1 MFPPQLLQSDAE
13 HVLSAFLQ
21 SQDELRAVKS
31 EVAALRLEMQAAT
44 QARLESEARRLEAD
58 KELATLH
65 RELHKV
71 CVCVW
76 WGGRGGCRGL
86 LLSVVAVVTLQRVQ
100 WWMILVP
107 GGCIARW
114 SCLVLLAAA
123 QTTRR
128 GTGSIADASH
138 C

>member
-1 MFPPQLLQSDAE
+1 MYQDGVAYDVFTTLQLPFVNYTLSTTTASVTTSARFYPQLLQSDPE
-13 HVLSAFLQ
+13 HILSASLQ

-71 CVCVW
+71 GVW
-76 WGGRGGCRGL
+76 C
-86 LLSVVAVVTLQRVQ
+86 
-100 WWMILVP
+100 
-107 GGCIARW
+107 
-114 SCLVLLAAA
+114 
-123 QTTRR
+123 
-128 GTGSIADASH
+128 
-138 C
+138 